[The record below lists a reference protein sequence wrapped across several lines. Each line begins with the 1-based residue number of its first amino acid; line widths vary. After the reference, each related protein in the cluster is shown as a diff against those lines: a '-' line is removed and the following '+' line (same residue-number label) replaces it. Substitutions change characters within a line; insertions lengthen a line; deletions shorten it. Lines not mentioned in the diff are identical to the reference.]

1 MIHIRS
7 GLLGGALA
15 LGLLGSPAL
24 AQETIPTASA
34 APLGGAPTPPPGPP
48 QALGQRPF
56 YDGADIVRS
65 DLNGCGVPPKE
76 DGSPDKNV
84 HGEVYAGVGTHG
96 YREAG
101 GSRLHPDRSSL
112 GGDDRRGRRTL
123 SRLALA
129 VLAAPSFPSLPED
142 TVLRRRRNEP

>member
-1 MIHIRS
+1 MIRVSSKLLS
-7 GLLGGALA
+7 GVLA

-34 APLGGAPTPPPGPP
+34 APLGGAPTPPPGSP

-65 DLNGCGVPPKE
+65 DVNGCGVPPKE
-76 DGSPDKNV
+76 DGSPDKDV

-101 GSRLHPDRSSL
+101 GTACIPIGDHSAATISVDAGRYPGWRSRY
-112 GGDDRRGRRTL
+112 
-123 SRLALA
+123 
-129 VLAAPSFPSLPED
+129 
-142 TVLRRRRNEP
+142 

>member
-7 GLLGGALA
+7 GLLCSALA

-24 AQETIPTASA
+24 AQEAIPTASD
-34 APLGGAPTPPPGPP
+34 APLGGAPTPQAGPP
-48 QALGQRPF
+48 QTLAQRPF
-56 YDGADIVRS
+56 YDGTDIVRS

-84 HGEVYAGVGTHG
+84 HGEVYGAVGNHG

-101 GSRLHPDRSSL
+101 GAACIPIGAHSAA
-112 GGDDRRGRRTL
+112 TI
-123 SRLALA
+123 A
-129 VLAAPSFPSLPED
+129 VDAGQFPGW
-142 TVLRRRRNEP
+142 RWRQ